1 MTQQVRRY
9 RRRNQQYFIRFL
21 ASKILIFSLFV
32 IISLSLVKNE
42 SYTTLF
48 VVASSSKTRSSS
60 RGTPSS
66 SSKGSNSNSDKTNNF
81 DSKDDISTQQG
92 VIQLTSRNFDS
103 NLRDGSAWLIEFYAP
118 WCGHCKQ
125 FAPQYEAVALHFHK
139 RNKKIEEEKENN
151 SNSDNNVDSS
161 SEKTQN
167 NNKKS
172 KEKREVKVGQ
182 VDATSERALA
192 HRFNVKAYPSFFLVD
207 GWTVREYKGYRRSQ
221 QSMIEFVDKTHT
233 KTDPIPMMASPFGP
247 IGLVRSLIMS
257 IGTMLLDVH
266 DWLVDSFG
274 FSPMVAASLVAIGGV
289 LVSLITIISIGLFTV
304 SKMKID

>member
-1 MTQQVRRY
+1 MEVQEMTQPQVRR
-9 RRRNQQYFIRFL
+9 RRRNQQFFIRL
-21 ASKILIFSLFV
+21 LVSKILIFSFF

-48 VVASSSKTRSSS
+48 VVASSSKTRSS
-60 RGTPSS
+60 RGTPSL
-66 SSKGSNSNSDKTNNF
+66 SKGSSSEQTNF

-139 RNKKIEEEKENN
+139 RNKQIEEEKENN
-151 SNSDNNVDSS
+151 SNSQ
-161 SEKTQN
+161 QN
-167 NNKKS
+167 NNDKS
-172 KEKREVKVGQ
+172 KKRKVKVGQ

-207 GWTVREYKGYRRSQ
+207 GWSVREYKGYRRSQ
-221 QSMIEFVDKTHT
+221 QNMIEFVEKTHT